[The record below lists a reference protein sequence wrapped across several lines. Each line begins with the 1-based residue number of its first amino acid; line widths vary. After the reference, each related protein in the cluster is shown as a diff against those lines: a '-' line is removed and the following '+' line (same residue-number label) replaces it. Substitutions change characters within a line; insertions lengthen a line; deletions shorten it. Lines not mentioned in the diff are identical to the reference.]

1 MSNASNHRMES
12 FAYQIII
19 MNGVSTSWQKSSSI
33 KRYLP
38 IKLYIYP
45 ALYLSFWYCV
55 LVYTYYYRWYGE
67 LFLKTTD
74 ECWEPGPVSLSF
86 GKRLTSKL
94 LKLKWDGYPLYYH
107 EKHGWGYVVPGAYMR
122 KFVFYFHHPPLIM
135 GMFDLNWLVFIYVC
149 LVYNN
154 AFLLI

>member
-1 MSNASNHRMES
+1 M
-12 FAYQIII
+12 
-19 MNGVSTSWQKSSSI
+19 
-33 KRYLP
+33 
-38 IKLYIYP
+38 
-45 ALYLSFWYCV
+45 
-55 LVYTYYYRWYGE
+55 LVYTYYYRWYGG

-107 EKHGWGYVVPGAYMR
+107 EKHGWGYVVPGAYMG
-122 KFVFYFHHPPLIM
+122 KFVFYLHHPPLIM
-135 GMFDLNWLVFIYVC
+135 ACSTRIDLFFIYVC

-154 AFLLI
+154 AFLFI